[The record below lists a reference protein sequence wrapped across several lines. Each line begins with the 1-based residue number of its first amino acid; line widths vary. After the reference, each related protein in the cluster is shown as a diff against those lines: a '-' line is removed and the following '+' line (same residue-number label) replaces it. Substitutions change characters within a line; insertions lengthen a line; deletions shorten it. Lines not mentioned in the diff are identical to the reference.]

1 MGGCLGTVPQHP
13 NYAMNGGFPNGMEL
27 GLLRQNMQGFMDP
40 RFSVAGDMLGNG
52 GVPMMPMNGMAQNNR
67 MSYAQAA
74 GGVPPTPPTGMC
86 GGYGGPPALP
96 SRCNSSSAKKEI
108 FIALHDYSART
119 TEDLSFRKGEK
130 LEILNMMDGDWW
142 QARNI
147 VTKKRGYIPSNY
159 VAPASSLQAKP
170 WFFGKIKRMDAERQ
184 LLKTGEQGSF
194 LVRES
199 ESKLGE
205 FSLSLRDV
213 NSVKHYRLGRWANGE
228 FYINRRTT
236 FPDLASLVD
245 HYSTASYGLCCTLR
259 KPLEVIEKP
268 QIDLCYN
275 SKDQW
280 EIPRES
286 LKLIKKLGH
295 GQFGEVW
302 QGVWNNTT
310 PVAIKT
316 LKPVLRNIPC
326 QFHGLWWFFG
336 KIKRMDAE
344 RQLLKTGEQGS
355 FLVRESESKL
365 GEFSLS
371 LRDVNSVKHYR
382 LGRWAN
388 GEFYINRR
396 TTFPDLAS
404 LVDHYSTASY
414 GLCCTLRKP
423 LEVIEKPQIDLCYN
437 SKDQWEIP
445 RESLKLIKKLGH
457 GQFGEVWQGVW
468 NNTTPVAIKT
478 LKPGSMS
485 PDAFLQEAA
494 IMKKLRHPKLIQLYA
509 VCTMEE
515 PIYIVT
521 ELMSNGSLLDYLQ
534 RDKGNSLRLPEL
546 LDMATQVASGM
557 AYLEQN
563 NYVHRDLAARN
574 VLCGDNNICKVA
586 DFGLSRLMRDG
597 EYNASEGAMFPIK
610 WTAPEAA
617 LYSRFSI
624 KSDVWSFGILLYE
637 LVTYGRMPYPGMTN
651 AEVLTQVEK
660 GYRMPCSPGCPDSLY
675 QIMLDCW
682 KKDECERPTF
692 ESLQWRL
699 EDFFALQGSDYS
711 EADVI
716 K

>member
-1 MGGCLGTVPQHP
+1 
-13 NYAMNGGFPNGMEL
+13 
-27 GLLRQNMQGFMDP
+27 
-40 RFSVAGDMLGNG
+40 
-52 GVPMMPMNGMAQNNR
+52 MMPMNGMAQNNR

-170 WFFGKIKRMDAERQ
+170 
-184 LLKTGEQGSF
+184 
-194 LVRES
+194 
-199 ESKLGE
+199 
-205 FSLSLRDV
+205 
-213 NSVKHYRLGRWANGE
+213 
-228 FYINRRTT
+228 
-236 FPDLASLVD
+236 
-245 HYSTASYGLCCTLR
+245 
-259 KPLEVIEKP
+259 
-268 QIDLCYN
+268 
-275 SKDQW
+275 
-280 EIPRES
+280 
-286 LKLIKKLGH
+286 
-295 GQFGEVW
+295 
-302 QGVWNNTT
+302 
-310 PVAIKT
+310 
-316 LKPVLRNIPC
+316 
-326 QFHGLWWFFG
+326 WFFG